1 MIKFLGITKIYSPDI
16 IALRR
21 VSFEI
26 KRGEFVSIVGR
37 SGAGKTTLIKILLKE
52 EEPTEGRVI
61 FKGED
66 ISKIPKRD
74 ISLYRQ
80 NFGPVFQDYKLLE
93 LKTVYENVAYA
104 MELMGAADREIE
116 RDVNQVLD
124 IVGLQEKTN
133 SFPNELS
140 GGEKQRV
147 AIARALVIRPEV
159 LVADEPTGN
168 LDPYSTKDIVEL
180 LKRIN
185 EFGTTVIL
193 ATHDKEV
200 IDNLNKRTITLEDGK
215 LIRDEA
221 VGQFIL

>member
-1 MIKFLGITKIYSPDI
+1 MLKFLGITKIYSPDI
-16 IALRR
+16 VALKN

-26 KRGEFVSIVGR
+26 KKGEFVSIVGR

-66 ISKIPKRD
+66 ISKISKRN

-80 NFGPVFQDYKLLE
+80 NFGPIFQDYKLLPS
-93 LKTVYENVAYA
+93 KTVYENVAYA
-104 MELMGAADREIE
+104 MELVGAADSDIK
-116 RDVNQVLD
+116 RDVRQVLD
-124 IVGLQEKTN
+124 IVGLKDKID

-140 GGEKQRV
+140 GGEKQRT

-168 LDPYSTKDIVEL
+168 LDPYNTRDIIEL

-185 EFGTTVIL
+185 QFGTTVIL
-193 ATHDKEV
+193 ATHDKEI
-200 IDNLNKRTITLEDGK
+200 IDNLNKRTITLEEGE
-215 LIRDEA
+215 LIRDESM
-221 VGQFIL
+221 GRFIL